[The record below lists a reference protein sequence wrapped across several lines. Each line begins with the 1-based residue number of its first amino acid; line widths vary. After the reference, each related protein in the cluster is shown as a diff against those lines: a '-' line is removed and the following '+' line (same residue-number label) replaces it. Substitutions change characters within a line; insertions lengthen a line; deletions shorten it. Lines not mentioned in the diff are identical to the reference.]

1 MSDTYEKGLAV
12 RKQVLGDDYVNQA
25 LANADE
31 FSQPLQDYVTQHAWG
46 AVWVRDGL
54 SKKQR
59 SMVTLSILVAI
70 NRPHELKTHIK
81 GALNNGL
88 TREEI
93 REIFLHA
100 AAYCGAPAAVD
111 AFRTAKELFKELDG
125 A

>member
-31 FSQPLQDYVTQHAWG
+31 FSQPLQDYVTEHAWG

-93 REIFLHA
+93 REIFLQA

-111 AFRTAKELFKELDG
+111 AFRTAKELFQELDG